1 MEAKLMANLDDLD
14 IKSISD
20 MSVDEAHELL
30 RQLRLSRRTPKASAK
45 KKASTAVKNK
55 QKQPPTLTP
64 EQAAELLKLLGG

>member
-1 MEAKLMANLDDLD
+1 MANLDDLD

-30 RQLRLSRRTPKASAK
+30 RQLRLSRRTPKVSAK
-45 KKASTAVKNK
+45 KTTTTVKNK
-55 QKQPPTLTP
+55 QKQPPALTP